1 SAMPVAGAKPSPFTR
16 CIHARPHYFLENLIE
31 LHPRPTQVSNSISA
45 GDARVRVVAVRHFG
59 TAIVR
64 FGSTAVVSGIL
75 ALGPLHLNDQTLS
88 ERAGPSRSCRF
99 CCKSPQLSGD
109 NFLAIR
115 RSDRRAAI
123 FIASVALARS
133 LTSLSSGDEVPHM
146 FTRTSRLW
154 PLEFLISSAK
164 RLLQQNLPIPRLE
177 QVQQTEQAYSMTSS
191 ARASRFA
198 GIFRPSALA
207 VLVHVFET
215 EDGNVVARTA
225 GTSQGG
231 VISPLL
237 ANLFLHYTFDM
248 WMTRTYPHIPFERF
262 ADDII
267 CHCKSAEEIRRPPCR
282 PALCRQRG
290 PTLLNDSHEI
300 PGRGI

>member
-1 SAMPVAGAKPSPFTR
+1 MAPRFSATAVASYQSAICLRLWLPTLHCGFDNFICQQVLNLLWENDPSNASAMPVAGAKPSPFTR

-88 ERAGPSRSCRF
+88 ERVGTSRSCRF

-133 LTSLSSGDEVPHM
+133 LTSLSSGDEVPYM

-154 PLEFLISSAK
+154 PLELLISSAK
-164 RLLQQNLPIPRLE
+164 RLLQQNLPIPDL
-177 QVQQTEQAYSMTSS
+177 
-191 ARASRFA
+191 SRCNKL
-198 GIFRPSALA
+198 SKL
-207 VLVHVFET
+207 
-215 EDGNVVARTA
+215 
-225 GTSQGG
+225 
-231 VISPLL
+231 
-237 ANLFLHYTFDM
+237 
-248 WMTRTYPHIPFERF
+248 TR
-262 ADDII
+262 
-267 CHCKSAEEIRRPPCR
+267 
-282 PALCRQRG
+282 
-290 PTLLNDSHEI
+290 
-300 PGRGI
+300 